1 MALFRLLGSKLEQ
14 FEANRTLPVAPV
26 LDTGQ
31 YPALCNI
38 NAHADQLT
46 NQQRVFRTSKPVAS
60 GVPLAF
66 FIVSLTAIA
75 AVWWWLARPIALG
88 HFSSDPAIKLDC
100 VSYAPF
106 RDDQTPFDHGLII
119 KPEQI
124 EQDLARLAR
133 ISGCVRIYSVD
144 NGLDKVPEL
153 AAKAG
158 LKVILGVWIGRDR
171 RKNAELVDT
180 AILLTKNIPM

>member
-1 MALFRLLGSKLEQ
+1 M
-14 FEANRTLPVAPV
+14 
-26 LDTGQ
+26 
-31 YPALCNI
+31 
-38 NAHADQLT
+38 
-46 NQQRVFRTSKPVAS
+46 
-60 GVPLAF
+60 
-66 FIVSLTAIA
+66 
-75 AVWWWLARPIALG
+75 
-88 HFSSDPAIKLDC
+88 
-100 VSYAPF
+100 SYAPF